1 MPRDIDIRKF
11 EREIESWKIRIKD
24 DNDRKIYDEVF
35 DKQTLLTIY
44 KLFSDG
50 VFDIIDFPIATGK
63 EGNVFRANTRSGHF
77 LAVKIYRIS
86 NATFKDISRYILGD
100 PRFKNEPKR
109 FPDVIFA
116 WARKEYKNLERFIQA
131 GVRVPNPIAL
141 HRNVLVMEY
150 IGDETAPARML
161 KDVEV
166 EDPDRLAR
174 YLLECIHKAYRI
186 GGIVHGDLSEYNV
199 LMPSD
204 GPVIIDVAQAVLK
217 DHWMARDLLERDIKN
232 VARYFRKFD
241 VQIDV
246 NEELKKI
253 LGGGADNAPSAN
265 P

>member
-1 MPRDIDIRKF
+1 MPRNIDLRQF
-11 EREIESWKIRIKD
+11 EREIESWRIRIKD
-24 DNDRKIYDEVF
+24 DDDRKTYDEVF
-35 DKQTLLTIY
+35 DRQTLLTIY

-77 LAVKIYRIS
+77 VAVKIYRIS
-86 NATFKDISRYILGD
+86 NATFKDLSKYILGD
-100 PRFKNEPKR
+100 PRFKNEAKR
-109 FPDVIFA
+109 FPNVIFA

-150 IGDETAPARML
+150 IGDEISPARAL
-161 KDVEV
+161 RDVPV
-166 EDPDRLAR
+166 EEPEKLAR
-174 YLLECIHKAYRI
+174 YLLDCIRKAYNV

-199 LMPSD
+199 LMPPS

-217 DHWMARDLLERDIKN
+217 DHWMAMELLERDIRN
-232 VARYFRKFD
+232 VARYFKKYD
-241 VQIDV
+241 VKIDP
-246 NEELKKI
+246 EAELKRVLEEGVEI
-253 LGGGADNAPSAN
+253 DPSAH